1 MQSLLSE
8 GTQAAVNLPLSP
20 AGFGLLAIA
29 TFGLL
34 LAVTFAFRSIS
45 NRH

>member
-1 MQSLLSE
+1 MQSLLSA
-8 GTQAAVNLPLSP
+8 GTEPAVTLPIPP